1 MLICSCILN
10 CLPPCQKCFRDCNS
24 PPHPQMLANVSPAPP
39 QGPLG
44 LWGPWWSPVV
54 NYTLDTCWN
63 EKVFQTADWSR
74 VNLNSITLMAQFP
87 IRSLEAH
94 LCILTPYFL
103 FSSLYIHTHWIYS
116 TLESLGELR
125 HKRCPGPSPSWLN
138 LTPIGGP
145 FAQVAFKAL
154 RWFYCAVGLEKHC
167 SSMRLCSL

>member
-103 FSSLYIHTHWIYS
+103 FSSLYIHGHIGVAGGTQTQTMPWPLS
-116 TLESLGELR
+116 Q
-125 HKRCPGPSPSWLN
+125 
-138 LTPIGGP
+138 LTKSDPHRW
-145 FAQVAFKAL
+145 AL
-154 RWFYCAVGLEKHC
+154 CTG
-167 SSMRLCSL
+167 SI